1 MFLLVKFAICI
12 IGCFVL
18 ILFLFSKEKKL
29 SFKIVGLHFAI
40 LLFTTCN
47 NVLYESNYIFH
58 FPHLIRVI
66 SPLGYLIGPLTYLFI
81 RTLLKNESRLKK
93 KDFFH
98 FLPFLLHL
106 FELFPFYFS
115 SSAYKVGLL
124 NSLLKQ
130 GSVDWVELTAD
141 VSYGS
146 AHNLAKFILTN
157 IYLFYSYKIFLD
169 FKKRA
174 PQFVLIENNRLIRFA
189 SQFLWIKIIAHSIVV
204 VGIILVIARIDLGTI
219 IADISITLVIALN
232 IYLFILNP
240 NLLYGMQ
247 YSFAYST
254 QNNNDFVVSGFANGS
269 FDISIF
275 IDKNYQVAH
284 FNKAADEEI
293 EAAYG
298 LKMKKGDD
306 VRKFLHGNFEK
317 LFLKGISEAL
327 GGCSYEKEFFIK
339 RINKLNNVWRF
350 FSFHPIYCS
359 KKEILGVVFTSKD
372 ITKLKFNEIKISKF
386 QKEFDEIA
394 WRESHLLRAP
404 VANLL
409 GISSLLLKPESSI
422 SLNEKMTLINHL
434 SKEVEKLDAVIFEI
448 VKDASKLSKGH
459 TNK

>member
-1 MFLLVKFAICI
+1 MLLLVKFAICI

-18 ILFLFSKEKKL
+18 ILFYFSKEKKL
-29 SFKIVGLHFAI
+29 PFKIVGLHFAI

-66 SPLGYLIGPLTYLFI
+66 APLGYLIGPLTYLFI
-81 RTLLKNESRLKK
+81 RTLLNNESRLKR
-93 KDFFH
+93 KDIFH

-106 FELFPFYFS
+106 LELLPFYFS
-115 SSAYKVGLL
+115 SSTYKLGVLT
-124 NSLLKQ
+124 SLLKQ
-130 GSVDWVELTAD
+130 GSVEWVELTAD

-146 AHNLAKFILTN
+146 LHNLAKFLLTN

-174 PQFVLIENNRLIRFA
+174 PKFVLIENSRLIRFA
-189 SQFLWIKIIAHSIVV
+189 SQFLWIKILAHSIVI
-204 VGIILVIARIDLGTI
+204 VGIILILFRIDFGTI

-247 YSFAYST
+247 YSYAYSN
-254 QNNNDFVVSGFANGS
+254 QNNDDFVVSGFANGS

-327 GGCSYEKEFFIK
+327 IGRSYEKEFFIK
-339 RINKLNNVWRF
+339 RINKLNNVWRL
-350 FSFHPIYCS
+350 FSFRPIYCS
-359 KKEILGVVFTSKD
+359 KKEIIGVVFTSKD
-372 ITKLKFNEIKISKF
+372 ISKLKFNEIKISNF
-386 QKEFDEIA
+386 QKEFDGIV

-422 SLNEKMTLINHL
+422 NLNEKMALISFI
-434 SKEVEKLDAVIFEI
+434 SKEVEKLDAVIIEI
-448 VKDASKLSKGH
+448 VKNASKLSKED

>member
-1 MFLLVKFAICI
+1 MLLLVKFAICI

-18 ILFLFSKEKKL
+18 ILFYFSKEKKL
-29 SFKIVGLHFAI
+29 PFKIVGLHFAI

-66 SPLGYLIGPLTYLFI
+66 APLGYLIGPLTYLFI
-81 RTLLKNESRLKK
+81 RTLLNNESRLKR
-93 KDFFH
+93 KDIFH

-106 FELFPFYFS
+106 LELLPFYFS
-115 SSAYKVGLL
+115 SSTYKLGVLT
-124 NSLLKQ
+124 SLLKQ
-130 GSVDWVELTAD
+130 GSVEWVELTAD

-146 AHNLAKFILTN
+146 LHNLAKFLLTN

-174 PQFVLIENNRLIRFA
+174 PKFVLIENSRLIRFA
-189 SQFLWIKIIAHSIVV
+189 SQFLWIKILAHSIVI
-204 VGIILVIARIDLGTI
+204 VGIILILFRIDFGTI

-247 YSFAYST
+247 YSYAYSN
-254 QNNNDFVVSGFANGS
+254 QNNDDFVVSGFANGS

-293 EAAYG
+293 EAAFG
-298 LKMKKGDD
+298 IKIKKGDD
-306 VRKFLHGNFEK
+306 VKKFLKGNFEK

-327 GGCSYEKEFFIK
+327 NGSSYEKEFFIK
-339 RINKLNNVWRF
+339 RINKLNNVWRL
-350 FSFHPIYCS
+350 FSFRPIYCS
-359 KKEILGVVFTSKD
+359 KKEIIGVVFTSKD
-372 ITKLKFNEIKISKF
+372 ISKLKFNEIKISNF
-386 QKEFDEIA
+386 QKEFDGIV

-422 SLNEKMTLINHL
+422 NLNEKMALISFI
-434 SKEVEKLDAVIFEI
+434 SKEVEKLDAVIIEI
-448 VKDASKLSKGH
+448 VKNASKLSKED

>member
-219 IADISITLVIALN
+219 I
-232 IYLFILNP
+232 
-240 NLLYGMQ
+240 
-247 YSFAYST
+247 
-254 QNNNDFVVSGFANGS
+254 
-269 FDISIF
+269 
-275 IDKNYQVAH
+275 
-284 FNKAADEEI
+284 
-293 EAAYG
+293 
-298 LKMKKGDD
+298 
-306 VRKFLHGNFEK
+306 
-317 LFLKGISEAL
+317 
-327 GGCSYEKEFFIK
+327 
-339 RINKLNNVWRF
+339 
-350 FSFHPIYCS
+350 
-359 KKEILGVVFTSKD
+359 
-372 ITKLKFNEIKISKF
+372 
-386 QKEFDEIA
+386 
-394 WRESHLLRAP
+394 
-404 VANLL
+404 
-409 GISSLLLKPESSI
+409 
-422 SLNEKMTLINHL
+422 
-434 SKEVEKLDAVIFEI
+434 
-448 VKDASKLSKGH
+448 
-459 TNK
+459 

>member
-1 MFLLVKFAICI
+1 MLLLVKFAICI

-18 ILFLFSKEKKL
+18 ILFYFSKEKKL
-29 SFKIVGLHFAI
+29 PFKIVGLHFAI
-40 LLFTTCN
+40 LLFSTCN
-47 NVLYESNYIFH
+47 NVLYESNYLFH

-66 SPLGYLIGPLTYLFI
+66 APLGYLIGPLTYLFI
-81 RTLLKNESRLKK
+81 RTLLNNESRLKR
-93 KDFFH
+93 KDIFH

-106 FELFPFYFS
+106 LELLPFYFS
-115 SSAYKVGLL
+115 SSTYKLGVLT
-124 NSLLKQ
+124 SLLKQ
-130 GSVDWVELTAD
+130 GSVEWVELTAD

-146 AHNLAKFILTN
+146 LHNLAKFLLTN

-174 PQFVLIENNRLIRFA
+174 PKFVLIENSRLIRFA
-189 SQFLWIKIIAHSIVV
+189 SQFLWIKILAHSIVI
-204 VGIILVIARIDLGTI
+204 VGIILILFRIDFGTI

-247 YSFAYST
+247 YSYAYSN
-254 QNNNDFVVSGFANGS
+254 QNNDDFVVSGFANGS

-293 EAAYG
+293 EAAFG
-298 LKMKKGDD
+298 IKIKKGDD
-306 VRKFLHGNFEK
+306 VKKFLKGNFEK

-327 GGCSYEKEFFIK
+327 NGSSYEKEFFIK
-339 RINKLNNVWRF
+339 RINKLNNVWRL
-350 FSFHPIYCS
+350 FSFRPIYCS
-359 KKEILGVVFTSKD
+359 KKEIIGVVFTSKD
-372 ITKLKFNEIKISKF
+372 ISKLKFNEIKISNF
-386 QKEFDEIA
+386 QKEFDGIV

-422 SLNEKMTLINHL
+422 NLNEKMALISFI
-434 SKEVEKLDAVIFEI
+434 SKEVEKLDAVIIEI
-448 VKDASKLSKGH
+448 VKNASKLSKED